1 MPESTESAERVSDIE
16 QIASLL
22 AGEPEP
28 DKAKLPEKAHEV
40 EADAPE
46 TEEAAQPEETTEQA
60 GLDYGMEV
68 PMSSGEK
75 VTLGAL
81 KDAWQARESAVLELT
96 ERENRLL
103 REAERAVQLLQ
114 HVSMLPP
121 EVRQAAAAKADA
133 EYRHELE
140 VVGMILP
147 EAKTPEGEKKIRDEL
162 FSLDDEYGLKRGTM
176 EGWTKHAV
184 DLKQKLDHARLKASI
199 KEARANVKPL
209 RAETLKAAQGT
220 TSSKSDLQVAIDKAK
235 SSRSTQDEA
244 KAIDALLRSA

>member
-1 MPESTESAERVSDIE
+1 MPESTENE

-22 AGEPEP
+22 GGEPEP
-28 DKAKLPEKAHEV
+28 EKAELPEKAEEEP
-40 EADAPE
+40 EAAEPE
-46 TEEAAQPEETTEQA
+46 TEESVATEETTEQA

-96 ERENRLL
+96 ERENGVL
-103 REAERAVQLLQ
+103 REAERAVRLLQ

-121 EVRQAAAAKADA
+121 EARQAAAERADA
-133 EYRHELE
+133 EYRRELE
-140 VVGMILP
+140 LVGVSMP
-147 EAKTPEGEKKIRDEL
+147 EARTPEGEKKIREDL
-162 FSLDDEYGLKRGTM
+162 FSLDDEYGLKRGVT
-176 EGWTKHAV
+176 ESRIKHASI
-184 DLKQKLDHARLKASI
+184 LKQLRDYARLKASI

-209 RAETLKAAQGT
+209 RAESLKAAQGVAA
-220 TSSKSDLQVAIDKAK
+220 SKSDLQVAIDKAK
-235 SSRSTQDEA
+235 SSKNTNDEA